1 MEKNIQRLTE
11 QMKEQFHAAFYDVIA
26 RAVATEPPNYEYIVR
41 LYTEVRDRI
50 AAVVR
55 PHGPSFKRIHEDF
68 DVEFFDQLLRTN
80 NFSGESMLG
89 LINTTFGWIAQLQT
103 PKRDSELEAAKQ
115 RVIASGTTIVNMVP
129 AYIREVHTCMDW
141 VEEDLREFI
150 ENKDHPIV
158 QEMLRQAAQAH
169 QKK

>member
-11 QMKEQFHAAFYDVIA
+11 QMKEQFHAAFFDVIA
-26 RAVATEPPNYEYIVR
+26 QAVSSEPPNYEYIVR

-50 AAVVR
+50 AAIVK

-68 DVEFFDQLLRTN
+68 DIEFFEQLLRTN

-103 PKRDSELEAAKQ
+103 PKRDSQLEQAKA
-115 RVIASGTTIVNMVP
+115 RVLQSGTTMGEVVP
-129 AYIREVHTCMDW
+129 VYIREVHACMDW
-141 VEEDLREFI
+141 VEEDLKEFI
-150 ENKDHPIV
+150 ENRNHPVV
-158 QEMLRQAAQAH
+158 QEMLRQAMNAH
-169 QKK
+169 KKK